1 MSIQG
6 NINQAI
12 SIAGL
17 LATQSGI
24 AANVKEAKAIQ
35 GKQVSAKSGME
46 DIEKN
51 VKRAVATQFKDNIVQ
66 GPLSPDQEK
75 LLAEKGE
82 KRYSDEELKNM
93 ESRVKEY
100 EKDIYD
106 AKVAANDPRFKNL
119 GIIDPQLVKQEQI
132 APFRSNM
139 NRGVYSLSNVD
150 RQMQVAQEAV
160 AARRAAIDAQQNSH
174 VQLYRKYISGQYQ
187 PHSAH
192 VADYNREVLSG
203 RIKLPEEVEGEK
215 LDEELRRL
223 NG

>member
-6 NINQAI
+6 NINQAL

-17 LATQSGI
+17 LATQSGL

-35 GKQVSAKSGME
+35 GRQKSAKAGME
-46 DIEKN
+46 DIEGN
-51 VKRAVATQFKDNIVQ
+51 IKRAYATQFKDNIVQ
-66 GPLSPDQEK
+66 GPLSPNQEK
-75 LLAEKGE
+75 MLEEKGE
-82 KRYSDEELKNM
+82 KRYSERELKNM
-93 ESRVKEY
+93 YKRAEQY

-119 GIIDPQLVKQEQI
+119 GIIDPKLVKQEDI
-132 APFRSNM
+132 APFMSNT
-139 NRGVYSLSNVD
+139 NKGVYSLSNVD
-150 RQMQVAQEAV
+150 KQMQAAQEAV

-174 VQLYRKYISGQYQ
+174 VQLYHKYISGQYQ

-203 RIKLPEEVEGEK
+203 RKKLPEEIEGEK